1 MRAQA
6 PKLSDQLG
14 DIQAILGSGFGWLTS
29 SQFCLL
35 TVRDP
40 TLAKAWLAS
49 VQTTKL
55 LMSIA
60 ALNSHGDELKE
71 KVTEAVAIAFSFD
84 GLTALGLT
92 ESLESP
98 FPTPFRS
105 AMGSGLRKAL
115 LRDDARDHWRWADRI
130 DRGCSQPVH
139 VLVANWWRTGVAR
152 RMPVPDP
159 AAFWIS
165 RVDGCPSFF
174 KPSGVYEPFG
184 FRDGIAQPV
193 MYGLRVVSETR
204 AAAAAHMAANDPPDR
219 DSLIAPG
226 EFILGYRNEYDE
238 LTYTADVNGWRGSDP
253 TVPAGARFTLN
264 GSFLAVR
271 QIEQNVAAFRSW
283 STGPVGLANA
293 EKLVGRRRDG
303 HGTSLG
309 WTGARCPVSD
319 AQADAFRYRVADA
332 EGFACPRGAHVRR
345 ANPRDSL
352 GHDVESSIRSS
363 KLHRLLR
370 RGRPYRERVNG
381 SERQGIMF
389 IACNADLERQFEF
402 VHQRWLQNPR
412 FARLEAEIDPIVGVG
427 CAPQAFSTPGLPAG
441 ESLSLPSFTTSLG
454 GGYFFLPG
462 LKALEYIQSC
472 PPPPPPPPNGPLPPQ
487 R

>member
-1 MRAQA
+1 MRTQA

-14 DIQAILGSGFGWLTS
+14 DIQAILGTGFGWLTS

-35 TVRDP
+35 TVRDL

-55 LMSIA
+55 LMSIE
-60 ALNSHGDELKE
+60 ALNLHGEELKE
-71 KVTEAVAIAFSFD
+71 KVTEAVAVAFSFD
-84 GLTALGLT
+84 GLAAFGLA
-92 ESLESP
+92 ESSEFP

-115 LRDDARDHWRWADRI
+115 LRDNARDAWRWADRI
-130 DRGCSQPVH
+130 ERGCAQPVH
-139 VLVANWWRTGVAR
+139 LLVANWWKTGAAR
-152 RMPVPDP
+152 RMPEPCP
-159 AAFWIS
+159 AAFSIS

-174 KPSGVYEPFG
+174 KPSGIYEPFG

-204 AAAAAHMAANDPPDR
+204 AAAAGRMALSDLPDR

-238 LTYTADVNGWRGSDP
+238 VTYTADVDGWRGRDP
-253 TVPAGARFTLN
+253 KADASTKFTLN

-271 QIEQNVAAFRSW
+271 QVEQDVDAFRAW
-283 STGPVGLANA
+283 SKGAAGLANA

-303 HGTSLG
+303 HGTPMA
-309 WTGARCPVSD
+309 WTGAGCPLSD
-319 AQADAFRYRVADA
+319 AQADAFRYRVADS

-352 GHDVESSIRSS
+352 GHDVDSSIRSS

-370 RGRPYRERVNG
+370 RGRPYRETIDG
-381 SERQGIMF
+381 TERQGIMF

-402 VHQRWLQNPR
+402 VHQRWLQNLR
-412 FARLEAEIDPIVGVG
+412 FAKLEAENDPLVGAG
-427 CAPQAFSTPGLPAG
+427 CAPLTYSMPGLPAG
-441 ESLSLPSFTTSLG
+441 ESISLSSFTTSLG

-462 LKALEYIQSC
+462 LNALQYIQSC
-472 PPPPPPPPNGPLPPQ
+472 PAPPNLPLPPQ